1 MIKIES
7 KGHAMESLINCMPYP
22 KQITDIDLEKKGC
35 IYFTWRSCRYKLE
48 LDGGGV
54 WVIKG
59 DFLEGKDNSILI
71 EQLLT
76 LEEAKRF

>member
-7 KGHAMESLINCMPYP
+7 KGHAIESLINCMPYP
-22 KQITDIDLEKKGC
+22 KQITDIDLEKDGC

-54 WVIKG
+54 WVVKG
-59 DFLEGKDNSILI
+59 DLLEGKDNSILI

-76 LEEAKRF
+76 FEEAKRF

>member
-1 MIKIES
+1 MKKIES

-22 KQITDIDLEKKGC
+22 KQITDIDLENKGC

-48 LDGGGV
+48 LDGGDV
-54 WVIKG
+54 WVVKG

-71 EQLLT
+71 ERLLT

>member
-1 MIKIES
+1 MKIEN

-22 KQITDIDLEKKGC
+22 KQITDIDLEKKNC

-48 LDGGGV
+48 LDSGLV
-54 WVIKG
+54 WVVDG
-59 DFLEGKDNSILI
+59 DFLAGKDNSILI
-71 EQLLT
+71 ERLLQ

>member
-7 KGHAMESLINCMPYP
+7 KGNAIESLINCMPYP
-22 KQITDIDLEKKGC
+22 KQITEIDLDKKGR
-35 IYFTWRSCRYKLE
+35 IYFTWRSFRYKLE

-54 WVIKG
+54 WVVKG

-71 EQLLT
+71 ERLLE